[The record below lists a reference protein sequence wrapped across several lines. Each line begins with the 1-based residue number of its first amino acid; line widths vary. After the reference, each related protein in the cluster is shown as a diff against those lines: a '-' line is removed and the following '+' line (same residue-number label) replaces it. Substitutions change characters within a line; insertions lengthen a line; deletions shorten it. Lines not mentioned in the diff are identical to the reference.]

1 LPQGHL
7 TEQVLSA
14 SHGSDVSM
22 ETSSTGT
29 TITQLQVQE
38 LATMNNAH
46 NNKILKRNMFE
57 PMKVMTWFSDQ

>member
-1 LPQGHL
+1 M
-7 TEQVLSA
+7 EQVLSA
-14 SHGSDVSM
+14 SQGSDVSR

-46 NNKILKRNMFE
+46 NNKILKRNIG
-57 PMKVMTWFSDQ
+57 PMKKMTWFSDQ